1 MNEGCSDGNGCGA
14 FKTPVGLSKRC
25 LLGCLSLTLVSS
37 VGCEIDCDERY
48 CDFVRAAAGGIY
60 AWEYQCCLEPDS
72 PACEDRGLRY
82 QTLAF
87 SAPAMR
93 MACEERNWDRVG
105 EIWEEVKRVLPVMPL
120 RLIIANFCGFEIGFG
135 ENVAT
140 PFAVGDSVSVDV
152 SLESIGS
159 SGVPQEDR
167 FDRGRGGTGGGGAS
181 TMRAAAGRSGWVVRG
196 ASSIQIRTL
205 GASANF
211 DVTGIFSVV
220 ESWGRG
226 DDVDDWCRS
235 LHPDELRLLLEGPDG
250 TIRIELDPDFEGNAM
265 IFSEP
270 DAGVMGVAVRMV
282 LDLEGPLLLSNPFDL
297 NAAFLEIP
305 FRIEPDGELRLGS
318 IGSIDAFDLWPVAT
332 AVEAYLAGEE
342 LEAPLREDQA
352 SCAAAARV
360 VADHF
365 LMLHDSE
372 CGEVR

>member
-1 MNEGCSDGNGCGA
+1 MIGIQMNEGCSDGNGCGA
-14 FKTPVGLSKRC
+14 FKTPAGLSKRC

-181 TMRAAAGRSGWVVRG
+181 TMRAAAGRSERRLEQPHDPQRG
-196 ASSIQIRTL
+196 CYRTRRRAARNHHWQL
-205 GASANF
+205 
-211 DVTGIFSVV
+211 
-220 ESWGRG
+220 
-226 DDVDDWCRS
+226 WCRY
-235 LHPDELRLLLEGPDG
+235 D
-250 TIRIELDPDFEGNAM
+250 
-265 IFSEP
+265 
-270 DAGVMGVAVRMV
+270 
-282 LDLEGPLLLSNPFDL
+282 
-297 NAAFLEIP
+297 
-305 FRIEPDGELRLGS
+305 
-318 IGSIDAFDLWPVAT
+318 WAT
-332 AVEAYLAGEE
+332 A
-342 LEAPLREDQA
+342 R
-352 SCAAAARV
+352 RI
-360 VADHF
+360 
-365 LMLHDSE
+365 
-372 CGEVR
+372 